1 MKKRKM
7 ERLLRIREGAADSA
21 GRDRDRLIRKQD
33 RLDQLL
39 AAQRTYIEELE
50 HIIQFGYAKGGGG
63 GGSGGAGLVFV
74 GGGGGGSNGVTASF
88 PQEGVSGAPGGYAGP
103 M

>member
-1 MKKRKM
+1 MKKRKL
-7 ERLLRIREGAADSA
+7 ERLLRIREREADSD

-50 HIIQFGYAKGGGG
+50 HIIQFGYAKGGGA
-63 GGSGGAGLVFV
+63 GGSGGAGIVFV
-74 GGGGGGSNGVTASF
+74 GGGGGGSA
-88 PQEGVSGAPGGYAGP
+88 PEIPSGAPGGYAGP